1 MKRLV
6 CLMVAAAMLLGL
18 AACVP
23 TTQPNEPATTAVPGA
38 NETAQPGDSTETPAA
53 EEVSDDYLIWNIGME
68 PKTWDPQLNTS
79 GAGGHVIINLYDGLV
94 RDTKEGIKMATAE
107 SYEVSANAEGV
118 ADTVY
123 TFKLRDDA
131 KWSDGQSVTA
141 NDFEY
146 AWKRACS
153 PEMASPYAFLITD
166 YIKGAYEYFSG
177 TGSRD
182 DVGVKALDEHTLQV
196 ELIQPTAYFLNLVSF
211 FTYMPCREDM
221 ASTGEG
227 WEKDP
232 AKCITNGAFYLE
244 EYKIGSHVLLK
255 KNENFWNKDNV
266 KLAGIKGLF
275 ITDATT
281 SLQGY
286 EAGEI
291 NVTSTLPGEE
301 IPRLLAEDPN
311 FVSEPALGTTYIEFN
326 MDAEIVNDVNVR
338 KALSLAIDRKLIC
351 DQVLRNGAVPA
362 AAFVA
367 PAFKLSTGESMR
379 AMDEYGNVMTEYEIN
394 PNGAEVEKA
403 REYLAAAGYPNGEG
417 FPELDLLYYEKGSN
431 SQIAEAIQQMWKENL
446 GINVKLKVEE
456 FATYANTINSGNFT
470 ITIYDWGADYND
482 PMSML
487 SLFSAT
493 GMNDSRWRYKE
504 YAGVPDDTTLN
515 PENKPY
521 DDAVIMASKTMG
533 TERDGYLKEA
543 EDVLMNNMVICPL
556 YYTISTQVVDHSR
569 VSGPGRTPIGMWD
582 FRNFIMIG
590 K

>member
-6 CLMVAAAMLLGL
+6 CFMVAAAMLLSL
-18 AACVP
+18 AACAP
-23 TTQPNEPATTAVPGA
+23 TTQPNNPENTNAGNTNDP
-38 NETAQPGDSTETPAA
+38 AQPGDTTVTPAD
-53 EEVSDDYLIWNIGME
+53 EEVSDDYLIFNIGTE

-311 FVSEPALGTTYIEFN
+311 FVSEPALGTTYIGFN

-338 KALSLAIDRKLIC
+338 KALTLAIDRKLIC

-367 PAFKLSTGESMR
+367 PRFKLSTGESLR
-379 AMDEYGNVMTEYEIN
+379 AMDEFGNVMTEYEIN

-403 REYLAAAGYPNGEG
+403 REYLTAAGYPNGEG
-417 FPELDLLYYEKGSN
+417 FPELDLLYYETGST
-431 SQIAEAIQQMWKENL
+431 SQIAEAVQQMWKENL
-446 GINVKLKVEE
+446 GITVNLKVEE
-456 FATYANTINSGNFT
+456 YAVFANTVSSGNYT
-470 ITIYDWGADYND
+470 LCMNTWSADYND
-482 PMSML
+482 PMTML
-487 SLFSAT
+487 SLFTAT
-493 GMNDSRWRYKE
+493 GLNNARWRYKE

-515 PENKPY
+515 PENQAY

-533 TERDGYLKEA
+533 AERDGYLKEA
-543 EDVLMNNMVICPL
+543 EKVLMENMVICPIH
-556 YYTISTQVVDHSR
+556 YATYTQVIDYGKVA
-569 VSGPGRTPIGMWD
+569 GPGRTPIGQWD
-582 FRNFIMIG
+582 FQYYTMLGN
-590 K
+590 

>member
-23 TTQPNEPATTAVPGA
+23 TTQPNEPAATAAPGA

-182 DVGVKALDEHTLQV
+182 DVCVKALDDYTLQV

-291 NVTSTLPGEE
+291 NITSTLPGEE

-311 FVSEPALGTTYIEFN
+311 FASEPALGTTYIEFN

-338 KALSLAIDRKLIC
+338 KALTLAIDRKLIC

-367 PAFKLSTGESMR
+367 PPFKLSTGESLR
-379 AMDEYGNVMTEYEIN
+379 AMDEFGNVMTEYEIN

-403 REYLAAAGYPNGEG
+403 REYLTAAGYPNGEG
-417 FPELDLLYYEKGSN
+417 FPTLELLYYESGSN
-431 SQIAEAIQQMWKENL
+431 SQIAEAVQQMWKENL
-446 GINVKLKVEE
+446 GITVNLKVEE
-456 FATYANTINSGNFT
+456 YAVFANTRSSGNYT
-470 ITIYDWGADYND
+470 LDITGWSADYND
-482 PMSML
+482 PMTML
-487 SLFSAT
+487 SLFTANGVNT
-493 GMNDSRWRYKE
+493 ARWRYKE
-504 YAGVPDDTTLN
+504 YAGVPEDTTLN
-515 PENKPY
+515 PENKAY

-543 EDVLMNNMVICPL
+543 EKVLMDNMVICPIH
-556 YYTISTQVVDHSR
+556 YHTYTQVIDYGKVA
-569 VSGPGRTPIGMWD
+569 GPGRTPIGQWD
-582 FRNFIMIG
+582 FQYYTMLGN
-590 K
+590 

>member
-23 TTQPNEPATTAVPGA
+23 TTQPNEPAATAVPGA

-79 GAGGHVIINLYDGLV
+79 GPGGLVIINLYDGLV

-266 KLAGIKGLF
+266 KLAGVKGLF

-291 NVTSTLPGEE
+291 NITSTLPGEE

-311 FVSEPALGTTYIEFN
+311 FASEPALGTTYIEFN

-362 AAFVA
+362 TALVA
-367 PAFKLSTGESMR
+367 PGFKLSTGESMR
-379 AMDEYGNVMTEYEIN
+379 AMDEFGNVMTEYEIN
-394 PNGAEVEKA
+394 PNGAEVDKA

-417 FPELDLLYYEKGSN
+417 FPEIELLYYEKGSN
-431 SQIAEAIQQMWKENL
+431 SQIAEALQQMWKENL

-482 PMSML
+482 PMTML

-521 DDAVIMASKTMG
+521 DDAIIMASQTLG

-556 YYTISTQVVDHSR
+556 YYTVATYVVDHSR
-569 VSGPGRTPIGMWD
+569 VTGPGRTPIGMWD
-582 FRNFIMIG
+582 FRNFTMIG

>member
-23 TTQPNEPATTAVPGA
+23 TTQPNEPAATAAPGA

-53 EEVSDDYLIWNIGME
+53 EEVSDDDLIFNIGME

-79 GAGGHVIINLYDGLV
+79 GAGGQVIINLYDGLV

-266 KLAGIKGLF
+266 KLAGIKALF

-291 NVTSTLPGEE
+291 NITSTLPGEE

-311 FVSEPALGTTYIEFN
+311 FSSEPALGTTYIEFN

-367 PAFKLSTGESMR
+367 PPFKLSTGESLR
-379 AMDEYGNVMTEYEIN
+379 AMDEFGNVMTEYEIN

-417 FPELDLLYYEKGSN
+417 FPTLELLYYESGSN
-431 SQIAEAIQQMWKENL
+431 SQIAEAVQQMWKENL
-446 GINVKLKVEE
+446 GITVNLKVEE
-456 FATYANTINSGNFT
+456 YAVFANTRSSGNYT
-470 ITIYDWGADYND
+470 LDITGWSADYND
-482 PMSML
+482 PMTML
-487 SLFSAT
+487 SLFTAN
-493 GMNDSRWRYKE
+493 GVNNARWRYKE
-504 YAGVPDDTTLN
+504 YAGVPEDTTLN
-515 PENKPY
+515 PENKAY

-543 EDVLMNNMVICPL
+543 EKVLMDNMVICPIH
-556 YYTISTQVVDHSR
+556 YHTYTQVIDYGKVA
-569 VSGPGRTPIGMWD
+569 GPGRTPIGQWD
-582 FRNFIMIG
+582 FQYYTMLGN
-590 K
+590 

>member
-23 TTQPNEPATTAVPGA
+23 TTQPNEPAATAVPGA

-79 GAGGHVIINLYDGLV
+79 GPGGLVIINLYDGLV

-266 KLAGIKGLF
+266 KLAGVKGLF

-291 NVTSTLPGEE
+291 NITSTLPGEE

-311 FVSEPALGTTYIEFN
+311 FASEPALGTTYIEFN

-367 PAFKLSTGESMR
+367 PPFKLSTGESLR
-379 AMDEYGNVMTEYEIN
+379 AMDEFGNVMTEYEIN

-417 FPELDLLYYEKGSN
+417 FPTLELLYYESGSN
-431 SQIAEAIQQMWKENL
+431 SQIAEAVQQMWKENL
-446 GINVKLKVEE
+446 GITVNLKVEE
-456 FATYANTINSGNFT
+456 YAVFANTRSSGNYT
-470 ITIYDWGADYND
+470 LDITGWSADYND
-482 PMSML
+482 PVTML

-521 DDAVIMASKTMG
+521 DDAIIMASKTMG
-533 TERDGYLKEA
+533 TKRDGYLKEA

-582 FRNFIMIG
+582 FRNFTMIG

>member
-23 TTQPNEPATTAVPGA
+23 TTQPNEPAATAVPGA

-79 GAGGHVIINLYDGLV
+79 GPGGLVIINLYDGLV

-266 KLAGIKGLF
+266 KLAGVKGLF

-291 NVTSTLPGEE
+291 NITSTLPGEE

-311 FVSEPALGTTYIEFN
+311 FASEPALGTTYIEFN

-367 PAFKLSTGESMR
+367 PPFKLSTGESLR
-379 AMDEYGNVMTEYEIN
+379 AMDEFGNVMTEYEIN

-417 FPELDLLYYEKGSN
+417 FPTLELLYYESGSN
-431 SQIAEAIQQMWKENL
+431 SQIAEAVQQMWKENL
-446 GINVKLKVEE
+446 GITVNLKVEE
-456 FATYANTINSGNFT
+456 YAVFANTRSSGNYT
-470 ITIYDWGADYND
+470 LDITGWSADYND
-482 PMSML
+482 PVTML

-504 YAGVPDDTTLN
+504 YAGVPDETTLN

-521 DDAVIMASKTMG
+521 DDAIIMASKTMG
-533 TERDGYLKEA
+533 TKRDGYLKEA

-582 FRNFIMIG
+582 FRNFTMIG

>member
-23 TTQPNEPATTAVPGA
+23 TTQPNEPAATAAPGA

-394 PNGAEVEKA
+394 PNGAEVDKA

-417 FPELDLLYYEKGSN
+417 FPEIELLYYEKGSN
-431 SQIAEAIQQMWKENL
+431 SQIAEALQQMWKENL

-482 PMSML
+482 PMTML

-521 DDAVIMASKTMG
+521 DDAIIMASQTLG

-556 YYTISTQVVDHSR
+556 YYTVATYVVDHSR
-569 VSGPGRTPIGMWD
+569 VTGPGRTPIGMWD
-582 FRNFIMIG
+582 FRNFTMIG

>member
-23 TTQPNEPATTAVPGA
+23 TTQPNEPAATAAPGA

-53 EEVSDDYLIWNIGME
+53 EEVSGDYLIWNIGME

-291 NVTSTLPGEE
+291 NITSTLPGEE

-311 FVSEPALGTTYIEFN
+311 FASEPALGTTYIEFN

-367 PAFKLSTGESMR
+367 PPFKLSSGESLR
-379 AMDEYGNVMTEYEIN
+379 AMDEFGNVMTEYEIN

-417 FPELDLLYYEKGSN
+417 FPTLELLYYESGSN
-431 SQIAEAIQQMWKENL
+431 SQIAEAVQQMWKENL
-446 GINVKLKVEE
+446 GITVNLKVEE
-456 FATYANTINSGNFT
+456 YAVFANTRSSGNYT
-470 ITIYDWGADYND
+470 LDITGWSADYND
-482 PMSML
+482 PMTML
-487 SLFSAT
+487 SLFTANGVNT
-493 GMNDSRWRYKE
+493 ARWRYKE
-504 YAGVPDDTTLN
+504 YAGVPEDTTLN
-515 PENKPY
+515 PENKAY

-543 EDVLMNNMVICPL
+543 EKVLMDNMVICPIH
-556 YYTISTQVVDHSR
+556 YHTYTQVIDYGKVA
-569 VSGPGRTPIGMWD
+569 GPGRTPIGQWD
-582 FRNFIMIG
+582 FQYYTMLGN
-590 K
+590 

>member
-23 TTQPNEPATTAVPGA
+23 TTQPNEPAATAVPGA

-79 GAGGHVIINLYDGLV
+79 GPGGLVIINLYDGLV

-266 KLAGIKGLF
+266 KLAGVKGLF

-291 NVTSTLPGEE
+291 NITSTLPGEE

-311 FVSEPALGTTYIEFN
+311 FASEPALGTTYIEFN

-367 PAFKLSTGESMR
+367 PPFKLSTGESLR
-379 AMDEYGNVMTEYEIN
+379 AMDEFGNVMTEYEIN

-417 FPELDLLYYEKGSN
+417 FPTLELLYYESGSN
-431 SQIAEAIQQMWKENL
+431 SQIAEAVQQMWKENL

-582 FRNFIMIG
+582 FRNFTMIG

>member
-23 TTQPNEPATTAVPGA
+23 TTQPNEPAATAVPGA

-79 GAGGHVIINLYDGLV
+79 GPGGLVIINLYDGLV

-182 DVGVKALDEHTLQV
+182 DVGVKALDEHTLQG

-266 KLAGIKGLF
+266 KLAGVKGLF

-291 NVTSTLPGEE
+291 NITSTLPGEE

-311 FVSEPALGTTYIEFN
+311 FASEPALGTTYIEFN

-367 PAFKLSTGESMR
+367 PPFKLSTGESLR
-379 AMDEYGNVMTEYEIN
+379 AMDEFGNVMTEYEIN

-417 FPELDLLYYEKGSN
+417 FPTLELLYYESGSN
-431 SQIAEAIQQMWKENL
+431 SQIAEAVQQMWKENL
-446 GINVKLKVEE
+446 GITVNLKVEE
-456 FATYANTINSGNFT
+456 YAVFANTRSSGNYT
-470 ITIYDWGADYND
+470 LDITGWSADYND
-482 PMSML
+482 PVTML

-521 DDAVIMASKTMG
+521 DDAIIMASKTMG
-533 TERDGYLKEA
+533 TKRDGYLKEA

-582 FRNFIMIG
+582 FRNFTMIG

>member
-23 TTQPNEPATTAVPGA
+23 TTQPNEPAATAVPGA

-79 GAGGHVIINLYDGLV
+79 GPGGLVIINLYDGLV

-182 DVGVKALDEHTLQV
+182 DVGVKALDEHTRQV

-266 KLAGIKGLF
+266 KLAGVKGLF

-291 NVTSTLPGEE
+291 NITSTLPGEE

-311 FVSEPALGTTYIEFN
+311 FASEPALGTTYIEFN

-367 PAFKLSTGESMR
+367 PPFKLSTGESLR
-379 AMDEYGNVMTEYEIN
+379 AMDEFGNVMTEYEIN

-417 FPELDLLYYEKGSN
+417 FPTLELLYYESGSN
-431 SQIAEAIQQMWKENL
+431 SQIAEAVQQMWKENL
-446 GINVKLKVEE
+446 GITVNLKVEE
-456 FATYANTINSGNFT
+456 YAVFANTRSSGNYT
-470 ITIYDWGADYND
+470 LDITGWSADYND
-482 PMSML
+482 PMTML
-487 SLFSAT
+487 SLFTAN
-493 GMNDSRWRYKE
+493 GVNNARWRYKE
-504 YAGVPDDTTLN
+504 YAGVPEDTTLN
-515 PENKPY
+515 PENKAY

-543 EDVLMNNMVICPL
+543 EKVLMDNMVICPIH
-556 YYTISTQVVDHSR
+556 YHTYTQVIDYGKVA
-569 VSGPGRTPIGMWD
+569 GPGRTPIGQWD
-582 FRNFIMIG
+582 FQYYTMLGN
-590 K
+590 

>member
-23 TTQPNEPATTAVPGA
+23 TTQPNEPAATAAPGA

-53 EEVSDDYLIWNIGME
+53 EEVSDDYLIFNIGME
-68 PKTWDPQLNTS
+68 PKTWDPQLNNS
-79 GAGGHVIINLYDGLV
+79 GAGGQVIINLYDGLV

-266 KLAGIKGLF
+266 KLAGIKALF

-291 NVTSTLPGEE
+291 NITSTLPGEE

-311 FVSEPALGTTYIEFN
+311 FSSEPALGTTYIEFN

-367 PAFKLSTGESMR
+367 PPFKLSTGESLR
-379 AMDEYGNVMTEYEIN
+379 AMDEFGNVMTEYEIN

-417 FPELDLLYYEKGSN
+417 FPTLELLYYESGSN
-431 SQIAEAIQQMWKENL
+431 SQIAEAVQQMWKENL
-446 GINVKLKVEE
+446 GITVNLKVEE
-456 FATYANTINSGNFT
+456 YAVFANTRSSGNYT
-470 ITIYDWGADYND
+470 LDITGWSADYND
-482 PMSML
+482 PMTML
-487 SLFSAT
+487 SLFTAN
-493 GMNDSRWRYKE
+493 GVNNARWRYKE
-504 YAGVPDDTTLN
+504 YAGVPEDTTLN
-515 PENKPY
+515 PENKAY

-543 EDVLMNNMVICPL
+543 EKVLMDNMVICPIH
-556 YYTISTQVVDHSR
+556 YHTYTQVIDYGKVA
-569 VSGPGRTPIGMWD
+569 GPGRTPIGQWD
-582 FRNFIMIG
+582 FQYYTVLG

>member
-23 TTQPNEPATTAVPGA
+23 TTQPNEPAATAAPGA

-291 NVTSTLPGEE
+291 NITSTLPGEE

-311 FVSEPALGTTYIEFN
+311 FASEPALGTTYIEFN
-326 MDAEIVNDVNVR
+326 MDAEIVNDINVR
-338 KALSLAIDRKLIC
+338 KALTLAIDRKLIC

-367 PAFKLSTGESMR
+367 PAFKLSSGESLR
-379 AMDEYGNVMTEYEIN
+379 AMDEFGNVMTEYEIN

-403 REYLAAAGYPNGEG
+403 REYLTAAGYPNGEG
-417 FPELDLLYYEKGSN
+417 FPTLELLYYESGSN
-431 SQIAEAIQQMWKENL
+431 SQIAEAVQQMWKENL
-446 GINVKLKVEE
+446 GITVNLKVEE
-456 FATYANTINSGNFT
+456 YAVFANTRSSGNYT
-470 ITIYDWGADYND
+470 LDITGWSADYND
-482 PMSML
+482 PMTML
-487 SLFSAT
+487 SLFTANGVNT
-493 GMNDSRWRYKE
+493 ARWRYKE
-504 YAGVPDDTTLN
+504 YAGVPEDTTLN

-521 DDAVIMASKTMG
+521 DDAIIMASKTMG

-582 FRNFIMIG
+582 FRNFTMIG